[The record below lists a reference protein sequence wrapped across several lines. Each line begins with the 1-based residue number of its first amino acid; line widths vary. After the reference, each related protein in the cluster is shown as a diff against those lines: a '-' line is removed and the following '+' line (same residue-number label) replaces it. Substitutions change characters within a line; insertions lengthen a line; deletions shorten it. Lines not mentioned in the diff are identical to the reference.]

1 MKLIRKL
8 LFPIV
13 PIYWLVTWFRNKL
26 YDLGVKESI
35 SYDFPL
41 IAVGNISVG
50 GTGKTPMVEY
60 LIRMLKP
67 KYNLGTLSRGYG
79 RASEGFVLADHNST
93 SLDLGDEPMQFHVK
107 YPDINVAVDGNR
119 RRGLKKLFELGTPP
133 DVVLLDDAFQHRKVK
148 AGFYILLTSY
158 HNLYSRDLVL
168 PTGDLREPRSGA
180 KRADMIVV
188 TKCPESLTEDDQQ
201 RIRKELRPNN
211 GQQLFFSTI
220 AYSDYLYSGNAE
232 QRLDFLK
239 DQNFTLLTGIA
250 NPQPFIDYYKSL
262 ELSFEHLNYPDHY
275 NFTDKDIRLLK
286 EKDLVVTTEKDY
298 MRLKDHLPE
307 EILWYHP
314 IKMQFLDHPEGFKS
328 LIFDYI
334 KKQDSLS

>member
-13 PIYWLVTWFRNKL
+13 PIYWLITWLRNKL
-26 YDLGVKESI
+26 YDLGIKKSV
-35 SYDFPL
+35 SYNFPL

-79 RASEGFVLADHNST
+79 RKSKGFVLANQTST
-93 SLDLGDEPMQFHVK
+93 SLDLGDEPMQFHIK
-107 YPDINVAVDGNR
+107 YPGINVAVDGDR
-119 RRGLKKLFELGTPP
+119 RRGLAKLLELHNPP

-158 HNLYSRDLVL
+158 QNLYSKDTVL
-168 PTGDLREPRSGA
+168 PTGNLREPRSGA
-180 KRADMIVV
+180 KRADIIVV
-188 TKCPESLTEDDQQ
+188 TKCPQNLTNEEKR
-201 RIRKELRPNN
+201 RIRQELSPNN
-211 GQQLFFSTI
+211 GQQLFFATI
-220 AYSDYLYSGNAE
+220 AYSEYLYSGDMK
-232 QRLDFLK
+232 QGLDFLK

-250 NPQPFIDYYKSL
+250 NPQPFIDYYRSL

-275 NFTDKDIRLLK
+275 NFTDKDIRLFK

-314 IKMQFLDHPEGFKS
+314 IKMQFLDDHEGFKS

-334 KKQDSLS
+334 KKQDS

>member
-13 PIYWLVTWFRNKL
+13 PIYWLITWLRNKL
-26 YDLGVKESI
+26 YDLGIKKSV
-35 SYDFPL
+35 SYNFPL

-79 RASEGFVLADHNST
+79 RKSKGFVLANQTST
-93 SLDLGDEPMQFHVK
+93 SLDLGDEPMQFHIK
-107 YPDINVAVDGNR
+107 YPGINVAVDGDR
-119 RRGLKKLFELGTPP
+119 RRGLAKLLELHNPP

-158 HNLYSRDLVL
+158 QNLYSKDAVL
-168 PTGDLREPRSGA
+168 PTGNLREPRSGA
-180 KRADMIVV
+180 KRADIIVV
-188 TKCPESLTEDDQQ
+188 TKCPQNLPNEEKR
-201 RIRKELRPNN
+201 RIRQELSPNN
-211 GQQLFFSTI
+211 GQQLFFAAI
-220 AYSDYLYSGNAE
+220 AYSEYLYSGNMK
-232 QRLDFLK
+232 QGLDFLK

-250 NPQPFIDYYKSL
+250 NPQPFIDYYRSL

-314 IKMQFLDHPEGFKS
+314 IKMQFLDDHEGFKS

>member
-13 PIYWLVTWFRNKL
+13 PIYWLITWLRNKL
-26 YDLGVKESI
+26 YDLGIKKSV
-35 SYDFPL
+35 SYNFPL

-79 RASEGFVLADHNST
+79 RKSKGFVLANQTST
-93 SLDLGDEPMQFHVK
+93 SLDLGDEPMQFHIK
-107 YPDINVAVDGNR
+107 YPGINVAVDGDR
-119 RRGLKKLFELGTPP
+119 RRGLAKLLELHNPP

-158 HNLYSRDLVL
+158 QNLYSKDIVL
-168 PTGDLREPRSGA
+168 PTGNLREPRSGA
-180 KRADMIVV
+180 KRADIIVV
-188 TKCPESLTEDDQQ
+188 TKCPQNLTNEEKQ
-201 RIRKELRPNN
+201 RIRQELSPNN
-211 GQQLFFSTI
+211 GQQLFFATI
-220 AYSDYLYSGNAE
+220 AYSEYLYSGNMK
-232 QRLDFLK
+232 QGLDFLK

-250 NPQPFIDYYKSL
+250 NPQPFIDYYRSL

-314 IKMQFLDHPEGFKS
+314 IKMQFLDDHEGFKS

-334 KKQDSLS
+334 KKQDS

>member
-1 MKLIRKL
+1 MKLIRKI

-13 PIYWLVTWFRNKL
+13 PIYWLVTWLRNKL
-26 YDLGVKESI
+26 YDLGIKKSV
-35 SYDFPL
+35 SYNFPL

-79 RASEGFVLADHNST
+79 RKSKGFVLANKSST
-93 SLDLGDEPMQFHVK
+93 ALDLGDEPMQFHIK
-107 YPDINVAVDGNR
+107 YPGINVAVDGDR
-119 RRGLKKLFELGTPP
+119 RRGLAKLFELQSPP
-133 DVVLLDDAFQHRKVK
+133 DVVLLDDAFQHRKVN

-158 HNLYSRDLVL
+158 QNLYSKDIVL
-168 PTGDLREPRSGA
+168 PTGNLREPRSGA
-180 KRADMIVV
+180 KRADIIVV
-188 TKCPESLTEDDQQ
+188 TKCPQNLTNTEKQ
-201 RIRKELRPNN
+201 RIKQELSPNN
-211 GQQLFFSTI
+211 DQQLFFATI
-220 AYSDYLYSGNAE
+220 TYSKYLYSGSLKQE
-232 QRLDFLK
+232 PDFLK

-262 ELSFEHLNYPDHY
+262 KLSFEHLNYPDHY

-298 MRLKDHLPE
+298 MRLKDYLPE
-307 EILWYHP
+307 EVLWYHP
-314 IKMQFLDHPEGFKS
+314 IKMQILDDQEEFQK

-334 KKQDSLS
+334 KKQDP

>member
-13 PIYWLVTWFRNKL
+13 PIYWLVTWLRNKL
-26 YDLGVKESI
+26 YDLGIMKSV
-35 SYDFPL
+35 SYNFPL

-60 LIRMLKP
+60 LIRMLRP

-79 RASEGFVLADHNST
+79 RKSKGFVLANQTST
-93 SLDLGDEPMQFHVK
+93 SLDLGDEPMQFHIK
-107 YPDINVAVDGNR
+107 YPGINVAVDGDR
-119 RRGLKKLFELGTPP
+119 RRGLAKLLELHNAP

-158 HNLYSRDLVL
+158 QNLYSKDIVL

-180 KRADMIVV
+180 KRADIIVV
-188 TKCPESLTEDDQQ
+188 TKCPQNLTNEEKQ
-201 RIRKELRPNN
+201 RIRQELSLNN
-211 GQQLFFSTI
+211 DQQLFFATI
-220 AYSDYLYSGNAE
+220 AYSEYLYSGNMK
-232 QRLDFLK
+232 QGLDFLK

-314 IKMQFLDHPEGFKS
+314 IKMQFLDNPEGFKS

>member
-13 PIYWLVTWFRNKL
+13 PIYWLITWLRNKL
-26 YDLGVKESI
+26 YDLGIKKSV
-35 SYDFPL
+35 SYNFPL

-79 RASEGFVLADHNST
+79 RKSKGFVLANQTST
-93 SLDLGDEPMQFHVK
+93 SLDLGDEPMQFHIK
-107 YPDINVAVDGNR
+107 YPGINVAVDGDR
-119 RRGLKKLFELGTPP
+119 RRGLAKLLELHNPP

-158 HNLYSRDLVL
+158 QNLYSKDIVL
-168 PTGDLREPRSGA
+168 PTGNLREPRSGA
-180 KRADMIVV
+180 KRADIIVV
-188 TKCPESLTEDDQQ
+188 TKCPQNLTNEEKQ
-201 RIRKELRPNN
+201 RIRQELSPNN
-211 GQQLFFSTI
+211 GQQLFFATI
-220 AYSDYLYSGNAE
+220 AYSEYLYSGNMK
-232 QRLDFLK
+232 QGLDFLK

-250 NPQPFIDYYKSL
+250 NPQPFIDYYRSL

-275 NFTDKDIRLLK
+275 NFTDKDIRLFK

-314 IKMQFLDHPEGFKS
+314 IKMQFLDDHEGFKS

-334 KKQDSLS
+334 KKQDS

>member
-13 PIYWLVTWFRNKL
+13 PIYWLITWLRNKL
-26 YDLGVKESI
+26 YDLGIKKSV
-35 SYDFPL
+35 SYNFPL

-79 RASEGFVLADHNST
+79 RKSKGFVLANQTST
-93 SLDLGDEPMQFHVK
+93 SLDLGDEPMQFHIK
-107 YPDINVAVDGNR
+107 YPGINVAVDGDR
-119 RRGLKKLFELGTPP
+119 RRGLAKLLELHNPP

-158 HNLYSRDLVL
+158 QNLYSKDAVL
-168 PTGDLREPRSGA
+168 PTGNLREPRSGA
-180 KRADMIVV
+180 KRADIIVV
-188 TKCPESLTEDDQQ
+188 TKCPQNLTNEEKR
-201 RIRKELRPNN
+201 RIRQELSPNN
-211 GQQLFFSTI
+211 GQQLFFATI
-220 AYSDYLYSGNAE
+220 AYSGYLYSGNMK
-232 QRLDFLK
+232 QGLDFLK

-250 NPQPFIDYYKSL
+250 NPLPFIDYYRSL

-275 NFTDKDIRLLK
+275 NFTDKDIRLFK

-314 IKMQFLDHPEGFKS
+314 IKMQILDDQEVFKS

-334 KKQDSLS
+334 KKQDS